1 MSEIVTAHAIIRYLE
16 RKWSIDIETLRK
28 EMIAEGFTHV
38 RNDDGRFICE
48 LERRGFDCGVFR
60 REIYAICR
68 SAVAAG
74 AMYLRRDGLTFVF
87 DGGYVV
93 TVLCGVV
100 KVRRMGKVRKGN
112 AYDRRNQGGEAV

>member
-1 MSEIVTAHAIIRYLE
+1 MTEIVTAHAIIRYLE
-16 RKWSIDIETLRK
+16 RKWSIDVDAIRK
-28 EMIAEGFTHV
+28 EMIAEGLAHV

-68 SAVAAG
+68 AAVAAG

-93 TVLCGVV
+93 TVYCGVT

-112 AYDRRNQGGEAV
+112 DYARSHVRDDAG